1 MVLKSTVKE
10 RRAVV
15 RRNEIIFRAVDF
27 YFGSMAIQS
36 GVFGVTAVSCIWYIS
51 GAYSAVNQS
60 TMLDSV
66 FFSVFLL
73 DYILCII
80 AVDKKYDYCVSSVG
94 LANLV
99 SMIPLFGILIPAPL
113 LHTEIWPSGWMGFLR
128 FFRMM
133 NVFQLTR
140 SSSNQTLHCQ
150 KKNMRIALSKVNY
163 RIGRLCVSILVLI
176 LVSAGVVFSVT
187 LFEEKSFRMSSG
199 EDMTWFDCLYF
210 TVVTV
215 TTVGD

>member
-15 RRNEIIFRAVDF
+15 RRNKIIFRAIDF
-27 YFGSMAIQS
+27 YFDSIVTQL
-36 GVFGVTAVSCIWYIS
+36 GVLGVTTVSCVWYIS
-51 GAYSAVNQS
+51 GAYSIVNQS

-80 AVDKKYDYCVSSVG
+80 AADKKYDYCVSSVG

-99 SMIPLFGILIPAPL
+99 SMVPLFGILIPAPL
-113 LHTEIWPSGWMGFLR
+113 MHTEIWPSGWMGFLG

-133 NVFQLTR
+133 NIFQLSR
-140 SSSNQTLHCQ
+140 SSSTQTPQRQ
-150 KKNMRIALSKVNY
+150 KTDKRMALSKVNY
-163 RIGRLCVSILVLI
+163 RIGRLCVSILVFI
-176 LVSAGVVFSVT
+176 LVSAGVIFSVT
-187 LFEEKSFRMSSG
+187 LFEEQSFRMSSG
-199 EDMTWFDCLYF
+199 ENMTWFDCLYF